1 MPILE
6 LRKWYLGEQAW
17 SLMLPCGHGTLWPVC
32 SLPHAGE
39 TWGQRPGGNQS
50 SLWVGSGLGGQS
62 GVAVGR
68 ASGGGNDPGLPCC
81 SSRPDGDSSLHP
93 DAEPHMHLQ
102 ARLVL
107 HPETAGGVPA
117 VPATEQ
123 VPPRLRRGQTR
134 YGTGAGRPWGLP
146 WDSPSWALALQPRP
160 RTLSVVAQC
169 PLPMDPPVP
178 HSFFLPAHLIRH
190 LLCARPW
197 GIQRWLS

>member
-50 SLWVGSGLGGQS
+50 SLWVGSRLGGQS

-134 YGTGAGRPWGLP
+134 YGTRGRQALGTPLGL
-146 WDSPSWALALQPRP
+146 SFMGIGS
-160 RTLSVVAQC
+160 SAQAKNIVSGS
-169 PLPMDPPVP
+169 PVP
-178 HSFFLPAHLIRH
+178 ATHGST
-190 LLCARPW
+190 RPPF
-197 GIQRWLS
+197 ILSSSTPD

>member
-6 LRKWYLGEQAW
+6 ARKWYLGEQAW
-17 SLMLPCGHGTLWPVC
+17 SLMLPCGHGTLWPVF

-39 TWGQRPGGNQS
+39 KWGQQPGGDQS

-93 DAEPHMHLQ
+93 ATEPHLHVQ
-102 ARLVL
+102 AGLVL
-107 HPETAGGVPA
+107 HAEVAGGVPA
-117 VPATEQ
+117 VHTTEQ
-123 VPPRLRRGQTR
+123 VLPRLWCGQTR
-134 YGTGAGRPWGLP
+134 YGTGASRPWGLP
-146 WDSPSWALALQPRP
+146 QVSPSWASALQPSP
-160 RTLSVVAQC
+160 RTLSAMARC
-169 PLPMDPPVP
+169 LLPTYPPIP

-197 GIQRWLS
+197 GIQRWIN